1 MARVVRNAKEN
12 IQRCQMK
19 IALIIAS
26 VLLTGCAITTNP
38 EVQKSISKDQTMDK
52 MAKAALINEML
63 VSPDAHVR
71 AKGAAI
77 AEKFLIEPKKNIFGF

>member
-1 MARVVRNAKEN
+1 MRITIV
-12 IQRCQMK
+12 
-19 IALIIAS
+19 IAS
-26 VLLTGCAITTNP
+26 IVLAGCATNP

-63 VSPDAHVR
+63 VSPDPHVR
-71 AKGAAI
+71 SKGAAI